1 MRGMQKN
8 VLEDSKEQ
16 NNEVPFFK
24 ESNQAI
30 KRNTKAE
37 CLKHVRRRANR
48 FELRG
53 IGKLALGLVDST
65 EHLSSTRSKI
75 ARVGMTLSIVL
86 EKSY

>member
-1 MRGMQKN
+1 LRGMQKN

-24 ESNQAI
+24 ECNRAI

-48 FELRG
+48 FRAKRG

-65 EHLSSTRSKI
+65 EDLSNTRTKI
-75 ARVGMTLSIVL
+75 ARV
-86 EKSY
+86 